1 LPVDT
6 FTINQ
11 QNVHVKK
18 KVALD
23 WVYWQ
28 HKDTSIKS
36 VMTPETF
43 QNIQLIMTINYE
55 LRP

>member
-1 LPVDT
+1 MPLFLKKNAIRHMGSASVAPCIIHYIPREISLPVDT

-23 WVYWQ
+23 
-28 HKDTSIKS
+28 
-36 VMTPETF
+36 
-43 QNIQLIMTINYE
+43 
-55 LRP
+55 